1 MKKKL
6 VITSDCFL
14 PRWDGIAR
22 FLSQLIPQLRN
33 EYEITCIVPEFEGEI
48 KIQGVNIIRIPLLKI
63 RFGDIFFSRFQ
74 YRKIKEII
82 SKHDLIFNQTIGP
95 IGMCSII
102 AASRL
107 KKPVISYV
115 HSIEWELA
123 SKSIKRFRRLI
134 SFLIKLIARRLYNK
148 CNVLMV
154 PSHDVEDLL
163 YVNKVKSKKVV
174 VKLGINTDLFAPDIL
189 KRSIRKQLEFDSRSF
204 IIGFCGR
211 IGREKDIPTLYKA
224 FKILKKRYNNLKL
237 LIVGSGIQK
246 EIPDALR
253 AKDQVRLTTLRGTL
267 AAFTNEAVAKG
278 KTPQDKLTDD
288 EAIAVIRR
296 LVKQRKDSIEQFE
309 KGQRQDLADNEK
321 LEMKVLEEFLPA
333 QMSEEKIREIV
344 LKKKEELNPTKEKL
358 GIFMGAVMKDL
369 RAGQADGAMVKRIV
383 EELL

>member
-82 SKHDLIFNQTIGP
+82 SKHDLVFNQTIGP

-123 SKSIKRFRRLI
+123 SKSIKRFRRLMR
-134 SFLIKLIARRLYNK
+134 FLIKLIARKLYNK
-148 CNVLMV
+148 CNILMV

-224 FKILKKRYNNLKL
+224 FRILKKRYNNLKL

-246 EIPDALR
+246 EIPDDKDVIITGSNNNVVPYLQSMDIYVLPSLTETSSLSTMEAMSCGLPVVVTPVGSITEYIKDGFNGIIFPRQDVERLVEKIELLIKDERLR
-253 AKDQVRLTTLRGTL
+253 AQLGL
-267 AAFTNEAVAKG
+267 EAR
-278 KTPQDKLTDD
+278 KTIVENHQLKNSL
-288 EAIAVIRR
+288 
-296 LVKQRKDSIEQFE
+296 L
-309 KGQRQDLADNEK
+309 
-321 LEMKVLEEFLPA
+321 
-333 QMSEEKIREIV
+333 KIRET
-344 LKKKEELNPTKEKL
+344 LKLSL
-358 GIFMGAVMKDL
+358 
-369 RAGQADGAMVKRIV
+369 
-383 EELL
+383 